1 MSLNESTKAL
11 VAIGAAI
18 AANCEPCF
26 RHHFDAARKAGA
38 SREDM
43 LEAVNTALAVKATPH
58 KKVVETAQKYL
69 ASEEGEAPMA
79 SNPCACGSD
88 GGPGGGPRD
97 CC

>member
-1 MSLNESTKAL
+1 MSLNEHTKTL
-11 VAIGAAI
+11 IAIGAAI
-18 AANCEPCF
+18 ASNCEPCF
-26 RHHFDAARKAGA
+26 RHHYDLGRKLDI

-69 ASEEGEAPMA
+69 AAEGDTT
-79 SNPCACGSD
+79 SNPCACGS
-88 GGPGGGPRD
+88 GD

>member
-1 MSLNESTKAL
+1 MSASLWNESIKEL

-18 AANCEPCF
+18 ASNCEPCF
-26 RHHFDAARKAGA
+26 RYHYDLGRKLGL

-58 KKVVETAQKYL
+58 KKVVETAQRFL
-69 ASEEGEAPMA
+69 NPEAENPEA
-79 SNPCACGSD
+79 ENAGTSNPCACGTS
-88 GGPGGGPRD
+88 D

>member
-18 AANCEPCF
+18 ASNCEPCF
-26 RHHFDAARKAGA
+26 RHHYDLARKAGA
-38 SREDM
+38 SREDL

-58 KKVVETAQKYL
+58 KNVVETAQKYL
-69 ASEEGEAPMA
+69 ASEEAEILAG
-79 SNPCACGSD
+79 SNPCACG
-88 GGPGGGPRD
+88 PGS